1 MDCHLRCTLP
11 MRRES
16 AGTGLEGAG
25 PGRFVEEPF
34 LGDCLLPCSR
44 LWGTGLLARCFV
56 AELLARC
63 SIRILSEP
71 ILPAALLTREV
82 LLVST
87 LGPTRPCFLCSF
99 LWSSAAMLVP
109 SFLKRC
115 KDYCI
120 IAHMFQGSKWQ
131 AGCSQGFSNVALI
144 GSKPPAPDESRPWC
158 RLGVPAPNRHNA
170 LFLFFGAARGRG
182 KKQFRKPAD

>member
-16 AGTGLEGAG
+16 AGPGLEGVG
-25 PGRFVEEPF
+25 PGRFGEEPF

-44 LWGTGLLARCFV
+44 LWETGLLARCFV

-63 SIRILSEP
+63 SIRMLSEP

-109 SFLKRC
+109 SFRKRH

-131 AGCSQGFSNVALI
+131 AGCSQGFANVALI
-144 GSKPPAPDESRPWC
+144 GSKPPPQMSKRAWC
-158 RLGVPAPNRHNA
+158 RLGTPVPNRHHA
-170 LFLFFGAARGRG
+170 LLLFFGRGEG
-182 KKQFRKPAD
+182 KRKKTFEKP

>member
-25 PGRFVEEPF
+25 PGRFVEEHF
-34 LGDCLLPCSR
+34 LDECVLHCAR
-44 LWGTGLLARCFV
+44 LWGTGLLSRCFV

-63 SIRILSEP
+63 SIRILSEAM
-71 ILPAALLTREV
+71 LPAALLTREV

-109 SFLKRC
+109 SFLKRH

-131 AGCSQGFSNVALI
+131 AGCSQSFSNAALL
-144 GSKPPAPDESRPWC
+144 GSKPPPQIRKRTCC
-158 RLGVPAPNRHNA
+158 RMRAVAPNPHT
-170 LFLFFGAARGRG
+170 
-182 KKQFRKPAD
+182 

>member
-11 MRRES
+11 MTRES
-16 AGTGLEGAG
+16 AGTGLEGVG
-25 PGRFVEEPF
+25 PGRFGEEPF
-34 LGDCLLPCSR
+34 WGHWLLSCSR
-44 LWGTGLLARCFV
+44 LWEPGLLARCFV

-63 SIRILSEP
+63 SIRRLSEP

-109 SFLKRC
+109 SFLKRH

-120 IAHMFQGSKWQ
+120 IEHMFQGSTWQ
-131 AGCSQGFSNVALI
+131 AGCSQGFSNAGLI
-144 GSKPPAPDESRPWC
+144 GRQHPTRIRKRACC
-158 RLGVPAPNRHNA
+158 RLGATAPNRQHT
-170 LFLFFGAARGRG
+170 LFLLFGGEG
-182 KKQFRKPAD
+182 KRKKTFEKP

>member
-1 MDCHLRCTLP
+1 MI
-11 MRRES
+11 RES
-16 AGTGLEGAG
+16 TGGGFAGVDPGRLAEVAFLDDCLSPCSCDRLAGTGFFEL
-25 PGRFVEEPF
+25 
-34 LGDCLLPCSR
+34 
-44 LWGTGLLARCFV
+44 CFV
-56 AELLARC
+56 AGVLERC

-99 LWSSAAMLVP
+99 LWSSASMLVP
-109 SFLKRC
+109 SFLKRR

-131 AGCSQGFSNVALI
+131 AGCSPNN
-144 GSKPPAPDESRPWC
+144 P
-158 RLGVPAPNRHNA
+158 LGVRIHIH
-170 LFLFFGAARGRG
+170 GVVT
-182 KKQFRKPAD
+182 

>member
-11 MRRES
+11 MTRES
-16 AGTGLEGAG
+16 AGTGLEGVG
-25 PGRFVEEPF
+25 PGRFGEEPF

-44 LWGTGLLARCFV
+44 LWETGLLARCFV

-87 LGPTRPCFLCSF
+87 LGPTRPCFLCSL

-109 SFLKRC
+109 SFRKRH

-131 AGCSQGFSNVALI
+131 AGQGFLVYPKSLKSTPILAILRNIVI
-144 GSKPPAPDESRPWC
+144 PPKK
-158 RLGVPAPNRHNA
+158 
-170 LFLFFGAARGRG
+170 ARM
-182 KKQFRKPAD
+182 A